1 MASRLG
7 ALRQRPSQGTR
18 TERVWSLA
26 DRITARKGI
35 KARRGEV
42 IEAFVAEGGNANTAA
57 TQYHYW
63 SQQYDAA
70 HNEEGMSDAEPVR
83 FILRLD
89 SAGRLVVPADIRAA
103 MQVGEDGVLH
113 ATLRGGEL
121 RLVTPRVALDRARA
135 VLRRHVPPGVSM
147 VDELIAE
154 RRAEAARDNGQ

>member
-1 MASRLG
+1 MASQLG

-70 HNEEGMSDAEPVR
+70 RNEGSEGETEPVR
-83 FILRLD
+83 FSLRLD

-103 MQVGEDGVLH
+103 MQVGEDGLLH
-113 ATLRGGEL
+113 ATLHRGEL

-154 RRAEAARDNGQ
+154 RRVEAARDDGQ